1 MELLMSMFVS
11 TISGHNG
18 QSVPDSAVLKPGQW
32 ISEGTQGFSRRKGV
46 YMGTVI
52 SDGNHVVIWDV
63 GQPRPEL
70 RHQMMVARA
79 FVVSSNQPGRTRSGL
94 MQSLFKLFS

>member
-1 MELLMSMFVS
+1 MSMYVS
-11 TISGHNG
+11 TVTGHKG

-32 ISEGTQGFSRRKGV
+32 ISEGSCGFPTRKGV

-52 SDGNHVVIWDV
+52 SDGSHVVVWDH

-70 RHQMMVARA
+70 RHQMMVSRA

-94 MQSLFKLFS
+94 MSSLFKLFS